1 MNIEIPNYEV
11 VKNLGWRRRE
21 AGMGGDIYIQIYTS
35 VSTRPST
42 SRPLLAA
49 YAVQAERLR
58 GLRRAHV
65 PVQPHVHAYIDY
77 NSKGEIANLDN
88 YLKIISCASYLPAI
102 SHVCIRSTGK
112 PEPTIPPLPTQIL
125 QWSGQ
130 NVHIFWQPL
139 MTIVASV
146 GKDAEA
152 PAAAILRCGR
162 QPGRRG
168 R

>member
-1 MNIEIPNYEV
+1 
-11 VKNLGWRRRE
+11 
-21 AGMGGDIYIQIYTS
+21 MGGDIYIQIYTG

-77 NSKGEIANLDN
+77 DSKEEIANLDN

-112 PEPTIPPLPTQIL
+112 PEPTIPPLPHSNLSSIKTKRAY
-125 QWSGQ
+125 
-130 NVHIFWQPL
+130 PL
-139 MTIVASV
+139 
-146 GKDAEA
+146 
-152 PAAAILRCGR
+152 AAKTHYCCFGR
-162 QPGRRG
+162 
-168 R
+168 

>member
-1 MNIEIPNYEV
+1 
-11 VKNLGWRRRE
+11 
-21 AGMGGDIYIQIYTS
+21 MGGDIFIQIYTG

-65 PVQPHVHAYIDY
+65 PVPPHVHAYMDY
-77 NSKGEIANLDN
+77 NSKEENCKFKQLPQ
-88 YLKIISCASYLPAI
+88 IISCASYLPAI

-112 PEPTIPPLPTQIL
+112 PEPTIPPLPSLIL
-125 QWSGQ
+125 TKTKRAY
-130 NVHIFWQPL
+130 PL
-139 MTIVASV
+139 AAKLTIAASV
-146 GKDAEA
+146 GNDAEA